1 MNTNICKCSLGK
13 QNTQGNSCPDLMQIA
28 KRLIIVP
35 KFKAD
40 GTVNEFA
47 NIAAVTKTALQAKF
61 DAAEIDDRWFPLS
74 ELKNVEDLRGDTV
87 FEEFTDRSKV
97 KVDENKRNFVGHI
110 INQGSILFDKI
121 KAWGCQEFGVYI
133 IDKNSNFVYNTDST
147 LIKVQPIAV
156 DANSWDIKLV
166 KATDTEVEK
175 IMISFDFA
183 QNMRD
188 ENLRYLAAEDLDFD
202 GLDTGDVYALYD
214 VNGVV
219 SAISTTGFTMTLTT
233 DYGLPVKNL
242 LITDFAV
249 YNTTTAAAVTIVTMT
264 ETADGVYAFTFTAQ
278 TQSDVL
284 QLTPTKSRYDF
295 ADVVSIAITIP

>member
-1 MNTNICKCSLGK
+1 
-13 QNTQGNSCPDLMQIA
+13 
-28 KRLIIVP
+28 
-35 KFKAD
+35 
-40 GTVNEFA
+40 
-47 NIAAVTKTALQAKF
+47 
-61 DAAEIDDRWFPLS
+61 LS

-219 SAISTTGFTMTLTT
+219 SAISTTGFTMTMTT
-233 DYGLPVKNL
+233 DYGLKVKNL
-242 LITDFAV
+242 LINDFAIANV
-249 YNTTTAAAVTIVTMT
+249 TVPAVVTILTMT
-264 ETADGVYAFTFTAQ
+264 ESSDGVYDFTFAPQ
-278 TQSDVL
+278 TSTNVL